1 MSFVDTDV
9 VVKDVAA
16 VLGIPVENEDAPV
29 SVEKTT
35 NEKLS
40 ELLGSASMQDIMD
53 AKVFIEYMLK
63 NRIEADYQAM
73 RDNADTLARA
83 TGVSFEKV
91 LESLL
96 PPAKKRT
103 RKSSTEEKNVVER
116 VKYQHP
122 ENPELKWSGRGKTP
136 KWLEEA
142 FEQFGEEAC
151 VPI

>member
-1 MSFVDTDV
+1 MSFVDAESMV
-9 VVKDVAA
+9 NDVAA
-16 VLGIPVENEDAPV
+16 VSGVADENETAPV
-29 SVEKTT
+29 SVEKSPA
-35 NEKLS
+35 EKMA
-40 ELLGSASMQDIMD
+40 ELLQGCTVQDILAAKEHVD
-53 AKVFIEYMLK
+53 AILK

-73 RDNADTLARA
+73 RANAEAIAVA
-83 TGVSFEKV
+83 TGVNVEKV

-103 RKSSTEEKNVVER
+103 RKSSEEKNVVER

-122 ENPELKWSGRGKTP
+122 ENTELKWSGRGKTP

-151 VPI
+151 IPG